1 MVRPA
6 YQGSIRENF
15 HCQPLPPDIEKYAL
29 FSYVSK
35 KNFQKKS
42 LTVKMVL
49 YIFTVGPE
57 IESVFLEVK
66 KLDSRA
72 AIRS

>member
-1 MVRPA
+1 MR
-6 YQGSIRENF
+6 YF
-15 HCQPLPPDIEKYAL
+15 HM
-29 FSYVSK
+29 FH
-35 KNFQKKS
+35 FQKKS